1 MNIQWSV
8 CRAAETH
15 THTHTHSA
23 NPHNVFPVQHE
34 MLQQII
40 FTYKQCLDLMLKHK
54 TLRTWLIVWFHTR
67 AMQSIYFQ
75 KSVRDFCVPAGDSLL
90 QTHRSLHHL
99 TSDHVF
105 SAAVTLTWRSIRGR
119 EIGAHAVKT
128 ETLSMLHVTLIS
140 LSTWC
145 TETGCTQ
152 TWLFP
157 ATAWLW
163 LKNK

>member
-1 MNIQWSV
+1 MICLQSSRNP
-8 CRAAETH
+8 
-15 THTHTHSA
+15 HTHSHTFSKSTQCVSCSARAAAA
-23 NPHNVFPVQHE
+23 NHIYIQTE
-34 MLQQII
+34 RSDSL
-40 FTYKQCLDLMLKHK
+40 LKHK
-54 TLRTWLIVWFHTR
+54 TLRTQLIFWFHTR

-163 LKNK
+163 LWLKNK